1 MWPFMRNEETLK
13 EKYSEIPENIDIL
26 FCHDAP
32 YGVSDVCYQ
41 FYPWDKGHKGCP
53 ILRDAIL
60 EKKPKYC
67 LHGHLH
73 STNHEEE
80 LLGNTKVYNT
90 SILNED
96 YKITYDPVILEI

>member
-1 MWPFMRNEETLK
+1 MDFEERIRTWLM
-13 EKYSEIPENIDIL
+13 EE
-26 FCHDAP
+26 
-32 YGVSDVCYQ
+32 
-41 FYPWDKGHKGCP
+41 
-53 ILRDAIL
+53 DAIL

-67 LHGHLH
+67 FHGHLH